1 MTRTNDN
8 KTGRA
13 EEPSAPP
20 VARSLEETT
29 GHEQSGVAKQIADLD
44 SLSLPQL
51 RKRWSRTF
59 NAGVP
64 RGLSRDLMIR
74 GLAYKLQ
81 EQALGGLTQAAK
93 RKLGTFAKQLEG
105 DSRKGFE
112 ADSDLK
118 PGAKLIREWQARTYT
133 VTVLDD
139 GFEFGGKRY
148 GSLSM
153 IAREITG
160 VRWSGPRFFGLGKE
174 RAHAET

>member
-1 MTRTNDN
+1 MNTYTDPNDV
-8 KTGRA
+8 
-13 EEPSAPP
+13 SARID
-20 VARSLEETT
+20 ALET
-29 GHEQSGVAKQIADLD
+29 
-44 SLSLPQL
+44 LSLPEL
-51 RKRWSRTF
+51 RRRWSRLF
-59 NAGVP
+59 KASVP
-64 RGLSRDLMIR
+64 SGLSRDLMIR

-81 EQALGGLTQAAK
+81 EQAFGGLAQAAK

-105 DSRKGFE
+105 DSRKSFE